1 MNTLKAAAILSSAL
15 LLAANAAHSESTL
28 KTNIHNYHFMAKRPY
43 QEAVVNTAQQK
54 DLQWEGATLI
64 AAEDRAESAV
74 VQHQN
79 LRVNMLS
86 KRPY

>member
-1 MNTLKAAAILSSAL
+1 MNTLKVAAILSSAV
-15 LLAANAAHSESTL
+15 LLAANVAQAEVASKNNS
-28 KTNIHNYHFMAKRPY
+28 HNHHFMAKRPY
-43 QEAVVNTAQQK
+43 QEAVVNAGQQK

-64 AAEDRAESAV
+64 AAEERTEEIAAK
-74 VQHQN
+74 HQA

>member
-15 LLAANAAHSESTL
+15 FLAAKVAHAESTL
-28 KTNIHNYHFMAKRPY
+28 KTNIHNHQFMAKRPY
-43 QEAVVNTAQQK
+43 QEAVVNAAQQK

-64 AAEDRAESAV
+64 AVEDRAESAA
-74 VQHQN
+74 VQHQT